1 MLLFCFILESH
12 VSKFKKFAC
21 IFHITEDSRKL
32 FHAIREFD
40 CCKDTEIKVY
50 KGAGSNDFVK
60 RSEWHEESQKY
71 FNRFFPDG
79 VHDVI
84 SVPPLGGEIVE
95 TMKLWC
101 GMKYGGKGLV
111 VENYDIKKHFNFLGV
126 EDHEINKVV
135 NPEYGVSSQENVF
148 VFNLEERVIFMI
160 HEVST
165 SKRAGDVNEELKSCM
180 ANVKLLITLYQNELE
195 DSGFRVIGLC
205 VTDKS
210 DVAEWKLDCNL
221 CKIFLVERGVFQNVE
236 FFQMW
241 WEENER
247 WFFIEDI
254 SDINRDSF
262 SLFVSKLLTFL
273 ASTKCPY
280 LPNLSDDPASQIK
293 QTLLILT
300 PEQLCVLHSPKKHLI
315 IMGDYGVGKS
325 VLAQKKLEQIAAQ
338 LKEGEICYVVNYD
351 SKSCYTVDMENDLR
365 TFCPANYDKIRI
377 KRNLAN
383 LKLSEIFD
391 SILREVDDSI
401 NSIHMICEEFKGEDL
416 SKSEVKSLKHYLQ
429 QDNRFKNSVV
439 WILVQSIMKERV
451 DYHSIENVYESHKS
465 DANMFFELEDVM
477 TKEELT
483 YVMRTSVQINRLAKV
498 TQEYLTDKQNKY
510 IYSDHTALEDTYE
523 LEPADKFL
531 PVCGFDN
538 RVTFMKL
545 EGNEK
550 EELQKLDVENNV
562 NSSDDLTYGQ
572 NEVENIQSPT
582 LVSFPSDLDDAYKQ
596 IHKEASSNTGNQL
609 TETNYVF
616 MEDSKI
622 GHNIETDLPRLF
634 KPLQFEDEFDNIMSF
649 RAVLEEL
656 GIGRKKTVILHFESE
671 VPSILLNTLKFI
683 STKVAFDV
691 EKFKK
696 GKDSKC
702 LLISNYNYVRGMECE
717 NIIILLDPDEYCL
730 KHHIPECITRC
741 TKNLTIVLLPDRQL
755 RSEEDTVKGI
765 IRDWENKNVVLKCVI
780 DLKDESKKNGRYY
793 SIGEEGEIIINVN
806 SKEYKD
812 LKQRYKPPHS
822 NDWNE
827 DSDNVNA
834 KKL

>member
-1 MLLFCFILESH
+1 M
-12 VSKFKKFAC
+12 
-21 IFHITEDSRKL
+21 
-32 FHAIREFD
+32 
-40 CCKDTEIKVY
+40 
-50 KGAGSNDFVK
+50 K
-60 RSEWHEESQKY
+60 RSKWHEESQKY

-84 SVPPLGGEIVE
+84 SIPPSGGEIIE

-101 GMKYGGKGLV
+101 GMEYGEGLIV
-111 VENYDIKKHFNFLGV
+111 KNYDIMRHFKFLGV
-126 EDHEINKVV
+126 EDHEINKVI
-135 NPEYGVSSQENVF
+135 NPKYGVSSQENVF
-148 VFNLEERVIFMI
+148 VLNFKEGVIFMI
-160 HEVST
+160 HEVSA
-165 SKRAGDVNEELKSCM
+165 SKGAGDANEELRSCI

-195 DSGFRVIGLC
+195 SSGFRVIGLC
-205 VTDKS
+205 VTDRS
-210 DVAEWKLDCNL
+210 DVGEWKLDCNL
-221 CKIFLVERGVFQNVE
+221 CKIFLVERGVFSNVE

-254 SDINRDSF
+254 GDINRDSF
-262 SLFVSKLLTFL
+262 LLFISKLLTFL

-280 LPNLSDDPASQIK
+280 LPNLTDDPASQIK

-300 PEQLCVLHSPKKHLI
+300 PEQLHILHSLKKHLI

-325 VLAQKKLEQIAAQ
+325 MVALKKLEQIAAQ
-338 LKEGEICYVVNYD
+338 LKEGDMCYVVNYD
-351 SKSCYTVDMENDLR
+351 SKSCYTVDMEKDLR

-377 KRNLAN
+377 KRNLGN

-391 SILREVDDSI
+391 SVLREVDDSI
-401 NSIHMICEEFKGEDL
+401 KSIHMIFDEFKGEDM

-477 TKEELT
+477 TKEKLT
-483 YVMRTSVQINRLAKV
+483 YVMRTSVQINRLAEV
-498 TQEYLTDKQNKY
+498 TREYLRDKQNKY
-510 IYSDHTALEDTYE
+510 IYSDNTAFEDTFE
-523 LEPADKFL
+523 LESADKFL

-545 EGNEK
+545 EENEK
-550 EELQKLDVENNV
+550 EELQKLDAGNNMS
-562 NSSDDLTYGQ
+562 SSDDFSNGQ
-572 NEVENIQSPT
+572 NEVEQKQSPAHT
-582 LVSFPSDLDDAYKQ
+582 SFPSDLDDAYKQ
-596 IHKEASSNTGNQL
+596 VHEEASPSTGNQL
-609 TETNYVF
+609 TETKYIF
-616 MEDSKI
+616 MEDSTI
-622 GHNIETDLPRLF
+622 GHNIKTDLPRLF
-634 KPLQFEDEFDNIMSF
+634 KPFQFEDEFDNIMSF
-649 RAVLEEL
+649 RAVLEVL
-656 GIGRKKTVILHFESE
+656 GIEKKKTVILHFERE

-683 STKVAFDV
+683 STKVEFDV

-696 GKDSKC
+696 GKRSKC

-741 TKNLTIVLLPDRQL
+741 TKNLAIVLLPDRQL

-765 IRDWENKNVVLKCVI
+765 IRDWENKDVVLKYVV
-780 DLKDESKKNGRYY
+780 DLKDESQKNSRYC
-793 SIGEEGEIIINVN
+793 SRGDEGEIIINVN
-806 SKEYKD
+806 SKEYKS
-812 LKQRYKPPHS
+812 LKQGYKPPHS
-822 NDWNE
+822 DDWNE
-827 DSDNVNA
+827 DSDKVNA